1 MDLFE
6 GPLWDK
12 TVTHWGPSKPLDARY
27 SDIKNTYLNKHKSKY
42 CYMNLLLGPLW
53 DKAVTHTG
61 VLPTFWNVTWLCW
74 DQMNLS
80 RHTMVTSRLDLNWLK
95 LSTVW
100 VDRRPFQLDPAVP
113 LRFCQQVSIA
123 WNFKMYICLNSSSFD
138 LKICFLNQS
147 YWLCDWQDILPGTI
161 RTELC

>member
-1 MDLFE
+1 MPPP
-6 GPLWDK
+6 PLIRAMPERK
-12 TVTHWGPSKPLDARY
+12 RFFHWCL
-27 SDIKNTYLNKHKSKY
+27 
-42 CYMNLLLGPLW
+42 PLW

-61 VLPTFWNVTWLCW
+61 ILPTFWNVTWLCW

-113 LRFCQQVSIA
+113 LWFCQQVSIA
-123 WNFKMYICLNSSSFD
+123 WNFKMCICLNSSSFD

-147 YWLCDWQDILPGTI
+147 YWPCDLAGHLAWDNQDRIMLRFAAYFTQHNW
-161 RTELC
+161 RD